1 MLGIEISMDI
11 HVGQVWESIKV
22 RKHYVVKGRAG
33 NKYILWGK
41 SRIDVRL
48 LQGTFLPSMNDSLY
62 RTTTNNAVSS
72 CKGCQVSC

>member
-33 NKYILWGK
+33 NKYILWGNRELMFGFFK
-41 SRIDVRL
+41 EHFCRL
-48 LQGTFLPSMNDSLY
+48 
-62 RTTTNNAVSS
+62 
-72 CKGCQVSC
+72 